1 MTLTTQR
8 TGPDSRWHAGAI
20 NLAGILLAL
29 AVYGC
34 STIDKDKASRD
45 LRDQVQAKID
55 AVLANGALSRVA
67 TRTTTFSEN
76 EVNAALAANLIEQIP
91 KGIAGAQVR
100 LLGDAR
106 IALRAVVDVDEFKRK
121 RSKPSGP
128 LMFFGGKIPVL
139 IRGELT
145 AKDGQ
150 GTFKLQSA
158 EANGIPLPRAM
169 VLDLLATHT
178 RSRNNPDG
186 FNLEKPFEL
195 PANIRAVTVN
205 AGEIIVVQ

>member
-1 MTLTTQR
+1 MTQTFQMAR
-8 TGPDSRWHAGAI
+8 PYSRWHARAI

-29 AVYGC
+29 AVCGC
-34 STIDKDKASRD
+34 STIDKDKASRE

-55 AVLANGALSRVA
+55 AVLANGALSRA
-67 TRTTTFSEN
+67 ANRTTTFSEN

-91 KGIAGAQVR
+91 KGIADAQVR

-128 LMFFGGKIPVL
+128 LMFFGSKIPVL

-158 EANGIPLPRAM
+158 KANGIPLPRAM
-169 VLDLLATHT
+169 VLDLLANHT

-195 PANIRAVTVN
+195 PASIRALAIN
-205 AGEIIVVQ
+205 AGEVIVVQ